1 MYVSY
6 AKGARTWER
15 HIDIDYNNVPVSPY
29 SSLPEQIDTWF
40 KAFNKAQEMSGGSS
54 EIKRIITQKEIH
66 YLDQLVRGIYLKRDL
81 PDGYEIDHNSFSED
95 FQMAVPLLKGQ
106 LSTRE
111 ILNGTKLT
119 RSIKKDEPLT
129 VSDIDGP
136 LNKSESLK
144 NQILNRG
151 V

>member
-1 MYVSY
+1 
-6 AKGARTWER
+6 
-15 HIDIDYNNVPVSPY
+15 
-29 SSLPEQIDTWF
+29 
-40 KAFNKAQEMSGGSS
+40 
-54 EIKRIITQKEIH
+54 
-66 YLDQLVRGIYLKRDL
+66 LKRDL
-81 PDGYEIDHNSFSED
+81 PDGYEIDHDSFSED